1 MRTIGITFVMTS
13 LIAIYTSSHLD
24 SQNLAK
30 ISFFIPQLNNSN
42 IEKNIASEVNL
53 LNGVEQKNTNI
64 ETGTLEMIIDYNLF
78 SLEDFKTSFD
88 KYGWSY
94 ENPIVEDVY
103 H

>member
-13 LIAIYTSSHLD
+13 LIAIYTSSNLD

-78 SLEDFKTSFD
+78 SLEDLKTSFD

>member
-13 LIAIYTSSHLD
+13 LIAIYTSSNLD

>member
-13 LIAIYTSSHLD
+13 LIAIYTSSNLD

-42 IEKNIASEVNL
+42 IEKNIINEVNL
-53 LNGVEQKNTNI
+53 LTGVEQKNTNI
-64 ETGTLEMIIDYNLF
+64 ETGTLEIVIDYNLF
-78 SLEDFKTSFD
+78 SIEDFKTSFD

-94 ENPIVEDVY
+94 ESPVVEDVY

>member
-1 MRTIGITFVMTS
+1 MTS